1 MRDRLVKLVL
11 ECNTFTPE
19 YAEQARLHA
28 EYVADHLL
36 ANGVIV
42 PPCKVGQTVYY
53 ITGIHG
59 RIVKEATVE
68 EIYFSESD
76 FSFLVSTK
84 YSSFVLQRHE
94 VYFSREEADKALK
107 EAEG

>member
-1 MRDRLVKLVL
+1 MRERMIELIQDAVGGCARHL
-11 ECNTFTPE
+11 
-19 YAEQARLHA
+19 AEII
-28 EYVADHLL
+28 ADHLL

-42 PPCKVGQTVYY
+42 PPCKVGDTVYY

-59 RIVKEATVE
+59 RIVGEATVE

-84 YSSFVLQRHE
+84 YTSFVLQQYE
-94 VYFSREEADKALK
+94 VRFTREEAEKALK
-107 EAEG
+107 EKKG